1 MYDRERNIMI
11 DNAGITHYDIICK
24 INDKEKVV
32 GTCVTEADAR
42 EFYTN
47 IQGNYE
53 LARCMAVQCTDILL
67 PEAVF
72 MIRAKEPSVF

>member
-1 MYDRERNIMI
+1 MI
-11 DNAGITHYDIICK
+11 NNAGITRYDIICK

-32 GTCVTEADAR
+32 GICVTEADAR

-53 LARCMAVQCTDILL
+53 LARCMALQCADIRL

-72 MIRAKEPSVF
+72 MIREKVSIF

>member
-1 MYDRERNIMI
+1 MYDRERNIR
-11 DNAGITHYDIICK
+11 YDIICK

-32 GTCVTEADAR
+32 GICVTEADAR

-53 LARCMAVQCTDILL
+53 LARCMALQRADIRLS
-67 PEAVF
+67 EATF
-72 MIRAKEPSVF
+72 MIRERCSIF

>member
-1 MYDRERNIMI
+1 MI
-11 DNAGITHYDIICK
+11 DSAGITRYDVICK
-24 INDKEKVV
+24 TNDTEKVV

-53 LARCMAVQCTDILL
+53 LARCMAIQCADIRL

-72 MIRAKEPSVF
+72 MIRAKEPSIF

>member
-1 MYDRERNIMI
+1 MI

-32 GTCVTEADAR
+32 GICVTEADAR

-53 LARCMAVQCTDILL
+53 LARCMALQCADIRL
-67 PEAVF
+67 PKATF
-72 MIRAKEPSVF
+72 MIRERVSIF

>member
-1 MYDRERNIMI
+1 MI

-24 INDKEKVV
+24 VNGREKII

-47 IQGNYE
+47 TQGNYE

-72 MIRAKEPSVF
+72 MIRERISIF